1 MYQVKIYSKEI
12 IRFDTKEDLIL
23 YFARREPITLGLWSE
38 SKLLSYI
45 PKLFDQV
52 AMNPN
57 DRYTLG
63 VTGRALHGDF
73 WRYGARLDTAPRT
86 IMVYEDGRVVDI
98 WDWLPEFR
106 ACLIGLKN
114 KTLGK
119 PSCSTCCAGR
129 KPRCTKQYRIAQGY
143 RQSQAG
149 MSEADEEDVLDTLG
163 YVPSKMKHRSGAP
176 SSIRPKDSQRS
187 WKANSKAR
195 KSWGRHKAASSQE
208 SIRMIGQEEINIDLE
223 YEDGILDALFLYGDG
238 WDQEDA

>member
-1 MYQVKIYSKEI
+1 M
-12 IRFDTKEDLIL
+12 IL

-45 PKLFDQV
+45 PKLFDQI

-57 DRYTLG
+57 DRYTPG
-63 VTGRALHGDF
+63 VTGRAMNDSF
-73 WRYGARLDTAPRT
+73 WPFVTKHDSVPRT
-86 IMVYEDGRVVDI
+86 IMVYEDGRVIDI
-98 WDWLPEFR
+98 RDWLPEFR

-129 KPRCTKQYRIAQGY
+129 KPRCTKQYRITQGY

-149 MSEADEEDVLDTLG
+149 MSEADEDEILEVLG
-163 YVPSKMKHRSGAP
+163 YVPSKMKHCGGGAP

>member
-1 MYQVKIYSKEI
+1 MYQVKINSKEI

-98 WDWLPEFR
+98 RDL
-106 ACLIGLKN
+106 
-114 KTLGK
+114 
-119 PSCSTCCAGR
+119 
-129 KPRCTKQYRIAQGY
+129 
-143 RQSQAG
+143 
-149 MSEADEEDVLDTLG
+149 
-163 YVPSKMKHRSGAP
+163 
-176 SSIRPKDSQRS
+176 
-187 WKANSKAR
+187 
-195 KSWGRHKAASSQE
+195 AA
-208 SIRMIGQEEINIDLE
+208 
-223 YEDGILDALFLYGDG
+223 
-238 WDQEDA
+238 

>member
-1 MYQVKIYSKEI
+1 MYQVKINSKEI

-195 KSWGRHKAASSQE
+195 KS
-208 SIRMIGQEEINIDLE
+208 
-223 YEDGILDALFLYGDG
+223 
-238 WDQEDA
+238 

>member
-1 MYQVKIYSKEI
+1 MYQVKINSKEI
-12 IRFDTKEDLIL
+12 IRF
-23 YFARREPITLGLWSE
+23 
-38 SKLLSYI
+38 
-45 PKLFDQV
+45 
-52 AMNPN
+52 
-57 DRYTLG
+57 YTLG

-98 WDWLPEFR
+98 RDWLPEFR